1 MNDYK
6 EIIKEL
12 NIEFNECDKL
22 IGRKIHLNLS
32 DAPPKK
38 YEILAEDCC
47 GEMVSI
53 MQTISCAADAI
64 EQLVK
69 ERDGWMISYDGA
81 QRAYH
86 EWFAE
91 AQKLMQE
98 RDAAVEDLK
107 SLAFCCKCKHNET
120 TEGVNDICLYC
131 REDDKWEWR
140 GVQE

>member
-1 MNDYK
+1 MSDYK

-12 NIEFNECDKL
+12 NVEFNECDKL

-64 EQLVK
+64 EQLV
-69 ERDGWMISYDGA
+69 R
-81 QRAYH
+81 
-86 EWFAE
+86 
-91 AQKLMQE
+91 E
-98 RDAAVEDLK
+98 RDAAIRDLK
-107 SLAFCCKCKHNET
+107 YLPFTTCKWVNTDRCKNS
-120 TEGVNDICLYC
+120 CLCERY
-131 REDDKWEWR
+131 EWR
-140 GVQE
+140 GVRDE

>member
-1 MNDYK
+1 MSDYK

-32 DAPPKK
+32 DAPHKK

-47 GEMVSI
+47 GEMVGI

-64 EQLVK
+64 EQLAK
-69 ERDGWMISYDGA
+69 
-81 QRAYH
+81 
-86 EWFAE
+86 
-91 AQKLMQE
+91 E
-98 RDAAVEDLK
+98 RDAAVAEIHWLIVSWFTTGK
-107 SLAFCCKCKHNET
+107 INACKICCNYNDGNHNNECKNCHTLCPYSNFS
-120 TEGVNDICLYC
+120 
-131 REDDKWEWR
+131 WR